1 MTDQILPEQV
11 TPPAEAQ
18 NTETVTELSIPKA
31 RFDEVNNRLKAL
43 LAEQEKAQAEREA
56 REKAELEK
64 RQEYQTLY
72 QQAEAVA
79 KQAQAQLDQLH
90 ADYQAAQTALT
101 ALWDSKKHLVPPA
114 FVEVVEALPLAKRLE
129 WLGKNEAELSRPK
142 QGTPQPPVLNGNGVK
157 QTYTFLDIPKSA
169 I

>member
-11 TPPAEAQ
+11 TTPAEAQ
-18 NTETVTELSIPKA
+18 NTETVTELTIPKS

-43 LAEQEKAQAEREA
+43 LAEQETAKAEREA

-79 KQAQAQLDQLH
+79 TQAKAQLDQLH
-90 ADYQAAQTALT
+90 ADYQAAQVALT

-114 FVEVVEALPLAKRLE
+114 FMEVVEALPLAKRLE

-142 QGTPQPPVLNGNGVK
+142 QGTPQPPVLNGNGAK
-157 QTYTFLDIPKSA
+157 SYDFGNMPKA
-169 I
+169 RL